1 MKMKKNLLLIC
12 FFSGIIFNGH
22 AQVRILFDATK
33 AQTAGN
39 ADWIID
45 ADLNNM
51 TWNPNACIGCGN
63 ESNAQKIP
71 TPAQSGITA
80 STPETFWKGS
90 LSNWGIDCVKRGYV
104 VETLPYNGQIT
115 YGNMTNPQDLSNYK
129 VFISDEPNILFT
141 ASEKTAIM
149 NFVKNGGGLFMISDH
164 TVSDRNGDGYDS
176 PVIWND
182 LIQNNSVQNNAF
194 GFSFDLLNYSQ
205 TSSNVLVSATDS
217 ILHGPMGNVTQV
229 KWSNGTSMTLNTS
242 QNPTVKGV
250 VFQTG
255 ASTAGSNSVMC
266 AYSRWYAGKVGAIGD
281 SSPPDDETG
290 DVNDVLYNG
299 YTLDDAGNHQ
309 RLIMNMTIWL
319 ALGGGPTGIEEI
331 NKENEFLLYPNPTSN
346 EITLSFNKVL
356 NDCNVEVANTNG
368 QQQILQQNLK
378 GKEFMVNTSELSV
391 GVYFVK
397 VNSENSFSVKK
408 LIIIH

>member
-1 MKMKKNLLLIC
+1 MNLFRYL
-12 FFSGIIFNGH
+12 FFFCLVISLN
-22 AQVRILFDATK
+22 AYSQVRILFDATK

-39 ADWIID
+39 ADWVID

-51 TWNPNACIGCGN
+51 SWNPSACISCGN

-71 TPAQSGITA
+71 TAAQSGITA
-80 STPETFWKGS
+80 STPEAFWTGS
-90 LSNWGIDCVKRGYV
+90 LSNWGIDCVKRGYA
-104 VETLPYNGQIT
+104 VETLPYNGLIT
-115 YGNMTNPQDLSNYK
+115 YGNITNPQDLKNYK
-129 VFISDEPNILFT
+129 VFIIDEPNILFT
-141 ASEKTAIM
+141 SVEKTAIM

-164 TVSDRNGDGYDS
+164 DVSDRNSDGYDS
-176 PVIWND
+176 PAIWND

-205 TSSNVLVSATDS
+205 TSNNVLVSATDS

-229 KWSNGTSMTLNTS
+229 KWTNGTSMTTNTL

-281 SSPPDDETG
+281 SSPPDDGTG
-290 DVNDVLYNG
+290 DVNDALYNG
-299 YTLDDAGNHQ
+299 YTLDAAGNHQ

-319 ALGGGPTGIEEI
+319 ALGGGPLGVEEI
-331 NKENEFLLYPNPTSN
+331 NSENGFSLYPNPSNNDLTIKWNENFPHTPEIKITNVNGELMKFSSVNNNNN
-346 EITLSFNKVL
+346 EIVL
-356 NDCNVEVANTNG
+356 D
-368 QQQILQQNLK
+368 ISNLAD
-378 GKEFMVNTSELSV
+378 GC
-391 GVYFVK
+391 YFVSL
-397 VNSENSFSVKK
+397 NTETDHSVKK
-408 LIIIH
+408 LVVMH